1 MFAVMVPYELMMP
14 LPSPINGA
22 KDLHENLHY
31 FGNAAFLEA
40 IKSNELNWNWTQE
53 FAWEV
58 HC

>member
-40 IKSNELNWNWTQE
+40 IKSNELNWN
-53 FAWEV
+53 
-58 HC
+58 